1 MVRLRSRL
9 LPSSR
14 WSTLLSRSR
23 SNQSYSVTPT
33 DKATIG
39 ATGDTKSQRTYTVS
53 GLDDSKTYTV
63 ALFEAKNVDTTSGQ
77 VKFADNEDANN
88 DGVKEGNDVADQGS
102 PDARITSVNNGSTI
116 SLTNTTAKPV
126 NGTVKFTINSDAPD
140 DVVPVIWLDS
150 TTGKTGLDLNA
161 DNTPSEKF
169 AVGGET
175 VYTPQA
181 AATGVQVQQ
190 TVVSNDEAANTFVG
204 STGTA
209 SSQRTF
215 SYDSND
221 VFQDAGAHQMTMAA
235 FEKALSTDDQV
246 TPTYYYADSSL
257 VTTWTLNDRAPG
269 APTGVTVAQTKGSE
283 STSLTVSWTAPS
295 LGSPDTYNVYR
306 LKSDATTSNFP
317 GDYTKVGSVNGD
329 TTKYVDSGLTK
340 STQYQYV
347 VTAVDQGDESDAS
360 TAKTGTTAANNA
372 TDQTA
377 PVAQETAV
385 TTSGGLGTV
394 LDAGDVVKI
403 GFDEKVA
410 APANG
415 DRIRVQDTDTTTHT
429 VADLVNGSNATFS
442 LNAAAEQIDGGVARP
457 AGTVLTITLTGDPSV
472 VTAGT
477 NGGVQYPATIVD
489 QAGLTDVAGNV
500 WNPNASGQD
509 VEILAPGKEN
519 WTPLNSG
526 TTYNGQTL
534 TMDDTGT
541 TAGTSYENQHLQV
554 PVKAGDQISFEYK
567 LSNGATCTQG
577 SPRVFIRGGAYHTAD
592 NTNLSGLCGTQ
603 IGTSGWYKVTYQ
615 VPSGAGSTA
624 ADAGYTG
631 IVNDN
636 SNGVVQVR
644 NVMIAGQQVL

>member
-1 MVRLRSRL
+1 MNTGSA
-9 LPSSR
+9 
-14 WSTLLSRSR
+14 
-23 SNQSYSVTPT
+23 VT
-33 DKATIG
+33 
-39 ATGDTKSQRTYTVS
+39 
-53 GLDDSKTYTV
+53 
-63 ALFEAKNVDTTSGQ
+63 
-77 VKFADNEDANN
+77 VK
-88 DGVKEGNDVADQGS
+88 
-102 PDARITSVNNGSTI
+102 
-116 SLTNTTAKPV
+116 NTTVKPV
-126 NGTVKFTINSDAPD
+126 NGTVKFTINSAAPD

-181 AATGVQVQQ
+181 APNGSTGTW

-204 STGTA
+204 STGAT
-209 SSQRTF
+209 STQRTF

-221 VFQDAGAHQMTMAA
+221 VYTENGHQVTMDA

-246 TPTYYYADSSL
+246 TPTYYYTDSSL
-257 VTTWTLNDRAPG
+257 DTTWALNDRAPG

-317 GDYTKVGSVNGD
+317 DDYTKVGSVNGD

-340 STQYQYV
+340 STTCKYV

-360 TAKTGTTAANNA
+360 TAQTGTTAANNA

-415 DRIRVQDTDTTTHT
+415 DRIRVQDTNSTPT

-442 LNAAAEQIDGGVARP
+442 LNTAPEQIDGGVARP
-457 AGTVLTITLTGDPSV
+457 AGTVLTIALTGDPSV

-477 NGGVQYPATIVD
+477 NGGVQYPATIID

-500 WNPNASGQD
+500 WKPGATGQD
-509 VEILAPGKEN
+509 VEILAPGQEN
-519 WTPLNSG
+519 WAPLNSG

-534 TMDDTGT
+534 TLDDTGT
-541 TAGTSYENQHLQV
+541 TAGTSYENQNLQV
-554 PVKAGDQISFEYK
+554 PVKAGDEISFEYK
-567 LSNGATCTQG
+567 LGTNANCTQG
-577 SPRVFIRGGAYHTAD
+577 SPRVFIRGGAYYTAD
-592 NTNLSGLCGTQ
+592 NTNLGGLCGTQ
-603 IGTSGWYKVTYQ
+603 IGTSDWYKVTYT
-615 VPSGAGSTA
+615 VPSGATA
-624 ADAGYTG
+624 GDAGYTG
-631 IVNDN
+631 VVNDN